1 MAKMLI
7 IYHSEHHMNTKKLV
21 EEASKDLDIVCT
33 SIENFDESLLD
44 NVNVI
49 GLASGIFYG
58 KHHKTL
64 IEFVDTHN
72 HLLKNKEVYVIY
84 TAGSNNQQLGSYL
97 VRKLEYYD
105 VPVIGTFSCL
115 GWDSY
120 GPYKLIGGV
129 YKDHPTQ
136 EDIQALRNN
145 LLGIL

>member
-84 TAGSNNQQLGSYL
+84 TA
-97 VRKLEYYD
+97 
-105 VPVIGTFSCL
+105 
-115 GWDSY
+115 
-120 GPYKLIGGV
+120 
-129 YKDHPTQ
+129 
-136 EDIQALRNN
+136 
-145 LLGIL
+145 

>member
-72 HLLKNKEVYVIY
+72 HLFKNKEVFVIY

-97 VRKLEYYD
+97 VKKLEYYGIR
-105 VPVIGTFSCL
+105 VIGTFNCL

-129 YKDHPTQ
+129 YKDHPNQ

-145 LLGIL
+145 LVSLL